1 MWTESRAMLFESR
14 HITVT
19 ADHGTATLAFGF
31 GGEPANALD
40 LESLRE
46 LDDAIRAVSLTPS
59 LAALV
64 LRSSIPDAFCSGLRP
79 SALASL
85 THPADRAA
93 FAWYGQQVLERLAC
107 LDAVSIALIDG
118 PCLGAGLELALACDH
133 RLSIARPATHFR
145 LPRSI
150 RLFRR
155 HVPPPSS
162 DRSKGIATPRVR
174 PNALWSRMCS
184 ARSSGYGLL
193 RTALKDRT
201 SDLSGPDRSTADQAA
216 SKPVPGS
223 SGGRTSRVCRASSR
237 WSKDPLSRHQ
247 TINPIQPFP
256 DTVGLLGNDSIVD
269 RLAAEVALRGGSIA
283 VCGDRSGVFAGIA
296 TATARGFVTPLE
308 AEQAWQRVRASDT
321 LEGFDRAGLVFVVNG
336 QRPFRVAAALSPRTI
351 VCVVRADGSGSLD
364 AAREF
369 AMPFPFPR
377 RLLRIGFSET
387 KRLAIF
393 PTQLLM
399 WTRFPQLAAWMKPF
413 GFSSVVFPLNRA
425 CCRGRRD
432 HYDSGMSKSTKRRQR
447 ASARAKSTSACS
459 RFIQRRSPR

>member
-1 MWTESRAMLFESR
+1 MLFESR

-133 RLSIARPATHFR
+133 RLSIARPATIFG
-145 LPRSI
+145 
-150 RLFRR
+150 F
-155 HVPPPSS
+155 
-162 DRSKGIATPRVR
+162 
-174 PNALWSRMCS
+174 
-184 ARSSGYGLL
+184 
-193 RTALKDRT
+193 
-201 SDLSGPDRSTADQAA
+201 PDRSACFGGTFRLHRLTGRKGLQLLASGQTLSGRECVQHGLVDTACCERRSKIELQTFLDRIEARPIKPHRNLFPDHLAA
-216 SKPVPGS
+216 ERRAFAGQVHSVKES
-223 SGGRTSRVCRASSR
+223 SFS
-237 WSKDPLSRHQ
+237 HQ

-336 QRPFRVAAALSPRTI
+336 QHHFVL
-351 VCVVRADGSGSLD
+351 
-364 AAREF
+364 
-369 AMPFPFPR
+369 R
-377 RLLRIGFSET
+377 R
-387 KRLAIF
+387 
-393 PTQLLM
+393 
-399 WTRFPQLAAWMKPF
+399 
-413 GFSSVVFPLNRA
+413 
-425 CCRGRRD
+425 
-432 HYDSGMSKSTKRRQR
+432 H
-447 ASARAKSTSACS
+447 
-459 RFIQRRSPR
+459 